1 MRKKRQTLNVH
12 LLIFKK
18 CSLQKLEWHL
28 KWTFIHNNNIH
39 ESPHIFRAI
48 AISNHLRSW
57 LEQLH
62 HSACYPTAIFT
73 TGLPCEST
81 EIHWQETKR
90 NATLMKQC
98 KCKCK
103 CKCQQ
108 QQQQPKTIVRI
119 SVPIC
124 LLLPSGK
131 SSHLLKKSTHIWL
144 CLHRCSGFFEQ
155 LQGTLVFSSSPSVP
169 AVTRGGGGENVT
181 VTREVLP
188 KVQVCYQI
196 YVK

>member
-1 MRKKRQTLNVH
+1 MSICWYSKNVH
-12 LLIFKK
+12 YKTRR
-18 CSLQKLEWHL
+18 CL

-39 ESPHIFRAI
+39 ESPHIFCAI
-48 AISNHLRSW
+48 AISKHLRSW

-98 KCKCK
+98 KCKC
-103 CKCQQ
+103 QQ
-108 QQQQPKTIVRI
+108 QQQQPKTFVRI

-169 AVTRGGGGENVT
+169 AVTPGGRKCHCDKWSTTE
-181 VTREVLP
+181 
-188 KVQVCYQI
+188 KSQVCYQI
-196 YVK
+196 YVKLLSNCNRSSI